1 MLKFIWYFSSI
12 LIMKKRVLVID
23 DDPAVLAM
31 IEEVLSYEQ
40 YNVKA
45 LNTSLG
51 ALKDIREFK
60 PDIVLVDYL
69 IDHINGGDICSS
81 IKSDPA
87 LKNIPVIIIS
97 AYPKVFHSVGP
108 YNSDAFISK
117 PFDLS
122 ELIGTIEACIRK
134 NSPLTF

>member
-1 MLKFIWYFSSI
+1 M
-12 LIMKKRVLVID
+12 MKKRVLVID
-23 DDPAVLAM
+23 DDPAILAM

-40 YNVKA
+40 YDVKA
-45 LNTSLG
+45 SSTSLG
-51 ALKDIREFK
+51 ALNDVKEFM

-81 IKSDPA
+81 IKSDPV

-97 AYPKVFHSVGP
+97 AYPKVFHSVGT

>member
-1 MLKFIWYFSSI
+1 MLKFIWYFSSTGM
-12 LIMKKRVLVID
+12 MKKRVLVID
-23 DDPAVLAM
+23 DDPAILAM

-40 YNVKA
+40 YDVKA

-69 IDHINGGDICSS
+69 IDHINGGDICTS

-97 AYPKVFHSVGP
+97 AHPKVFHSVGT
-108 YNSDAFISK
+108 YYSDAFISK

-134 NSPLTF
+134 NSPLSF

>member
-69 IDHINGGDICSS
+69 IDHIN
-81 IKSDPA
+81 
-87 LKNIPVIIIS
+87 
-97 AYPKVFHSVGP
+97 
-108 YNSDAFISK
+108 
-117 PFDLS
+117 
-122 ELIGTIEACIRK
+122 
-134 NSPLTF
+134 

>member
-1 MLKFIWYFSSI
+1 M
-12 LIMKKRVLVID
+12 MKKRVLVID
-23 DDPAVLAM
+23 DDPAILAM

-40 YNVKA
+40 YDVKA
-45 LNTSLG
+45 SSTSLG

-69 IDHINGGDICSS
+69 IDHINGGDICTS

-97 AYPKVFHSVGP
+97 AHPKVFHSVGT

-134 NSPLTF
+134 NSPLSF